1 MITLKII
8 MVATQDHYSLTLVVC
23 CMKLKLKMYVHD
35 DFSKG
40 KEMFDFTNCSAESKY
55 YDNSKRWQL

>member
-1 MITLKII
+1 

-23 CMKLKLKMYVHD
+23 CMKLKLEMYVHD

-40 KEMFDFTNCSAESKY
+40 KEMFDFTNRSAESKY

>member
-8 MVATQDHYSLTLVVC
+8 TVTTQDHYSLTLIVC

-35 DFSKG
+35 EFSKD

-55 YDNSKRWQL
+55 HDNPKRW